1 MNTQF
6 AVNLSVQKFIQ
17 TWKTLWCL
25 SSLVRLDVSQRHMN
39 ENYRYKRIIHR
50 QYIEMSKQMSLL
62 EISSP
67 HVEGASL
74 EYKNMSANKGAS

>member
-1 MNTQF
+1 
-6 AVNLSVQKFIQ
+6 
-17 TWKTLWCL
+17 
-25 SSLVRLDVSQRHMN
+25 MN